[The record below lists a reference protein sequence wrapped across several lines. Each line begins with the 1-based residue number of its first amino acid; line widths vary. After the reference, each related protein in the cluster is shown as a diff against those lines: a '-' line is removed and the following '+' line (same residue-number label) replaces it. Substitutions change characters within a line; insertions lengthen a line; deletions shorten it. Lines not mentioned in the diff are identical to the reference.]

1 MAMKLVFAGGECPP
15 VVLEQRAYSLG
26 SELAADLVLPGDDVA
41 PMHCELRVGSHG
53 VQLRIPPGRL
63 VEVNERPVDGVIAL
77 RPGDA
82 LAVGGVRMRLVAV
95 EAPSA
100 PGRRGDDLD
109 ATMVRPVVPKL
120 VLRGLSGELF
130 GRTFPLNGG
139 ITIGRASEA
148 DVRVE
153 LDGISRM
160 HARLT
165 AAGEELIV
173 EDLGSANGTWLNGR
187 RVTRAQA
194 GHGDELRFDTQRFQ
208 VLSPGRPLQASPR
221 LERGGL
227 RNPWVLAAVALA
239 VALLGWWLV

>member
-1 MAMKLVFAGGECPP
+1 MDHDRFRRRVETL
-15 VVLEQRAYSLG
+15 LG
-26 SELAADLVLPGDDVA
+26 
-41 PMHCELRVGSHG
+41 
-53 VQLRIPPGRL
+53 
-63 VEVNERPVDGVIAL
+63 
-77 RPGDA
+77 
-82 LAVGGVRMRLVAV
+82 
-95 EAPSA
+95 
-100 PGRRGDDLD
+100 
-109 ATMVRPVVPKL
+109 
-120 VLRGLSGELF
+120 
-130 GRTFPLNGG
+130 
-139 ITIGRASEA
+139 EA

-221 LERGGL
+221 RERGGL
-227 RNPWVLAAVALA
+227 RNPWVIAAVALG